1 MILEANCSN
10 IILFCYGTILMFE
23 CYVRGFGK
31 CLIWLCVSY
40 LRIFFVLCLI
50 AVLMSSKQLVLDRI
64 IRINCNSSE
73 SIVFEMPQKVRV
85 FFCLVIGY
93 CSYVLVYQ

>member
-31 CLIWLCVSY
+31 CLVVRVL
-40 LRIFFVLCLI
+40 LKNFFVLCLI
-50 AVLMSSKQLVLDRI
+50 AVLMSSEQLVLDRI

-73 SIVFEMPQKVRV
+73 SIVFEMAKKVLV
-85 FFCLVIGY
+85 FFCLGIGY

>member
-31 CLIWLCVSY
+31 CLVVRVL
-40 LRIFFVLCLI
+40 LKNFFFVLCLI
-50 AVLMSSKQLVLDRI
+50 AVLMSSEQLVLDRI

-73 SIVFEMPQKVRV
+73 SIVFEMPQKVLV
-85 FFCLVIGY
+85 FFCFVIGY
-93 CSYVLVYQ
+93 CSYVLVLYQ

>member
-31 CLIWLCVSY
+31 CLV
-40 LRIFFVLCLI
+40 
-50 AVLMSSKQLVLDRI
+50 
-64 IRINCNSSE
+64 
-73 SIVFEMPQKVRV
+73 VRV
-85 FFCLVIGY
+85 LLKKNFFCIMFDSCFNVERAIGAG
-93 CSYVLVYQ
+93 

>member
-23 CYVRGFGK
+23 CYVRWFGK
-31 CLIWLCVSY
+31 CLVVHVL
-40 LRIFFVLCLI
+40 LKNFFVLCLI
-50 AVLMSSKQLVLDRI
+50 AVLMSSEQLVLDRI

-73 SIVFEMPQKVRV
+73 SIVIEMPQKVLV